1 MSYIITNRTREVE
14 VASNSS
20 CEGRF
25 KLVAIKPGVGVR
37 SETPWIKNLILNTGL
52 VQLGVDPV
60 RAKCWVGTGTSTP
73 LVTDAGLGNPLA
85 STTDTSGVG
94 AGSGNSGAPDYYLWR
109 RHAYRFA
116 PGAAA
121 GNLTEIGISS
131 SAGVFLSRSLIKD
144 EFGQPTSFTVLSD
157 EVLDVVYEFRSY
169 PNLSDL
175 EYTISVAGQSHD
187 LISRAANVG
196 NTISSALWNHYG
208 LSGAPSHYSVY
219 EGPIGSITSYP
230 PGSNSFASSATVQAY
245 QNNCVSAVQISF
257 GLSQGNFAGGIKSL
271 VLSYAATNMSTTG
284 FQININPPIMK
295 TNSHVLALSAQYS
308 WGRRE

>member
-14 VASNSS
+14 VATNSS

-52 VQLGVDPV
+52 VELGISSA
-60 RAKCWVGTGTSTP
+60 RQKCWVGTGTSTP
-73 LVTDAGLGNPLA
+73 LVTNTGLQNPLA
-85 STTDTSGVG
+85 STTDLSGVG
-94 AGSGNSGAPDYYLWR
+94 GGYGNSGAPDYYLWR

-116 PGAAA
+116 AGTAA

-131 SAGVFLSRSLIKD
+131 SPGVFLSRSLIKD

-175 EYTISVAGQSHD
+175 EYTISVAGQSHT
-187 LISRAANVG
+187 LISRVSEISYDHPSILEGPNKFN
-196 NTISSALWNHYG
+196 NTYQYYTAHE
-208 LSGAPSHYSVY
+208 A
-219 EGPIGSITSYP
+219 PIGSVFSYP
-230 PGSNSFASSATVQAY
+230 TGGSSSASSVTIPEY
-245 QNNCVSAVQISF
+245 QNNSVSAAQISF
-257 GLSQGNFAGGIKSL
+257 GLSQGNFVGGIKSL
-271 VLSYAATNMSTTG
+271 LITRNATNYATPG

-295 TNSHVLALSAQYS
+295 TSSHVLALNCQFS
-308 WGRRE
+308 WGRR

>member
-14 VASNSS
+14 VATNSS

-52 VQLGVDPV
+52 VQLGIDSA

-73 LVTDAGLGNPLA
+73 LVTDTGLQSPLT
-85 STTDTSGVG
+85 STSDRSGIG
-94 AGSGNSGAPDYYLWR
+94 GGYGNSGEPDYYLWR

-116 PGAAA
+116 AGVAA

-131 SAGVFLSRSLIKD
+131 TNSVFLSRSLIKD

-187 LISRAANVG
+187 LISRVSNVSYAYFSSL
-196 NTISSALWNHYG
+196 SSAI
-208 LSGAPSHYSVY
+208 SFSVSSSY
-219 EGPIGSITSYP
+219 YYMVHAEPIGSILSYP
-230 PGSNSFASSATVQAY
+230 PGTASGAASAILQAY
-245 QNNCVSAVQISF
+245 QNNSVSAVQINY
-257 GLSQGNFAGGIKSL
+257 GLSEGNFVGGIKSL
-271 VLSYAATNMSTTG
+271 SVGAPAMDYSHTG

-295 TNSHVLALSAQYS
+295 TSSHVLALNCQFS
-308 WGRRE
+308 WGRR